1 MNSHW
6 MTNGRD
12 PDDDALL
19 RAMFAEGDRP
29 PYGDETF
36 VKGVM
41 ARVEKQASSAQAWR
55 AAAAPALIAFGAAAF
70 YPLLG
75 PVGAVIGQ
83 AAAPLL
89 QNAPAISAGGLSL
102 LMAAAAAGGAWLY
115 AERT

>member
-1 MNSHW
+1 MNGHW

-12 PDDDALL
+12 PDDDALM
-19 RAMFAEGDRP
+19 RALFAEGDRP
-29 PYGDETF
+29 PYGDETV

-41 ARVEKQASSAQAWR
+41 ARVEKQAASQQAWR

-75 PVGAVIGQ
+75 PLGALIGQ

-89 QNAPAISAGGLSL
+89 QNAPAIGAGGLSL
-102 LMAAAAAGGAWLY
+102 LMAAAAGGAWLY

>member
-12 PDDDALL
+12 PDDDALM
-19 RAMFAEGDRP
+19 RALFAEGDRP

-41 ARVEKQASSAQAWR
+41 ARVEKQAASQQAWR

-75 PVGAVIGQ
+75 PLGALIGQ
-83 AAAPLL
+83 VAAPLL
-89 QNAPAISAGGLSL
+89 QNAPTIGAGGLSL